1 MPDPTTSMLVV
12 FGLIVVAMVL
22 FVTEPIP
29 TDITAIGIVVALVA
43 FGRYTHITP
52 SEALSGFSAS
62 ATITILAMYILS
74 AGVGE
79 TGVVTRLGAEIA
91 VYTRGSKSRLMG
103 AIVGIT
109 SVLAGVV
116 NNTPVVAVFVPMVT
130 DLADQSHVS
139 PSKLLIPLSYA
150 SMLGG
155 TLTLIGTSTNLI
167 ASDLAADLA
176 GEYPSLHAYSM
187 FEFTALGVLV
197 TAVGAVYLMTVAQQ
211 LLPERITVVDLTKKY
226 ELSGYL
232 SRVYVPRDSR
242 LVGSEIAEGIMG
254 LDFEYDLDL
263 DVIQIIRGEKS
274 FMAPATDRVIEAGD
288 ILTVRATEASRG
300 TFVDRAGV
308 RRLPRAPVTEDELS
322 DPERKGTLIEVVVPG
337 DSPIAGRSI
346 ADVRLRERFT
356 DTVLAVRR
364 GGETIRDGLPAV
376 TLSAG
381 DALLLHATRSTVE
394 RIRESDELL
403 ITEEALV
410 SPRAKTARLG
420 WDAPL
425 AVGIVG
431 LVILVA
437 SLGYA
442 PISVAA
448 LGGVVAMVVTGVLDP
463 TDTYDAVSWEI
474 IFLLAGVFPLGLAM
488 QKTGGAAFLGT
499 LIIDG
504 AGFLPAVAVLALF
517 YLLTGLLANV
527 ITPVASVV
535 LVFPVAIEA
544 AASIGADPFA
554 FALGVTFAGS
564 TAFMTPMGYQTNL
577 MVYSPGGYQF
587 SDYVRVG
594 APLQALL
601 TVVTPLAIDLMWT
614 L

>member
-1 MPDPTTSMLVV
+1 MLVV
-12 FGLIVVAMVL
+12 FGLIVVAVVL
-22 FVTEPIP
+22 FVTEPVP
-29 TDITAIGIVVALVA
+29 TDITAIGIVVALVT
-43 FGRYTHITP
+43 FSGYTRITP
-52 SEALSGFSAS
+52 SEALSGFSSS
-62 ATITILAMYILS
+62 ATITIIAMYILS

-91 VYTRGSKSRLMG
+91 AYTRGSKSRLMG

-109 SVLAGVV
+109 SVLAGFV

-130 DLADQSHVS
+130 DIADRNRIS
-139 PSKLLIPLSYA
+139 PSKVLIPLSYA

-155 TLTLIGTSTNLI
+155 TLTLVGTSTNLV

-176 GEYPSLHAYSM
+176 SEYPSLHAYSM

-197 TAVGAVYLMTVAQQ
+197 TTVGAVYLMTVAQG

-226 ELSGYL
+226 ELDGYL

-242 LVGSEIAEGIMG
+242 LVGSEVAEGVLG
-254 LDFEYDLDL
+254 TDFEYDLDL
-263 DVIQIIRGEKS
+263 DVIQIVRGEET
-274 FMAPATDRVIEAGD
+274 FMAPSTDQVIEAGD
-288 ILTVRATEASRG
+288 ILTIRATEASQG
-300 TFVDRAGV
+300 TFVDRAGL

-322 DPERKGTLIEVVVPG
+322 DPEHKGTLIEVVVPA
-337 DSPIAGRSI
+337 DSPLAGRNI
-346 ADVRLRERFT
+346 ADVRLRERFA

-364 GGETIRDGLPAV
+364 GGETIRERLPAV

-381 DALLLHATRSTVE
+381 DALLLYATRTAVE
-394 RIRESDELL
+394 RIRESAELV
-403 ITEEALV
+403 ITEEAAV
-410 SPRAKTARLG
+410 SPQAERPELG

-431 LVILVA
+431 MVVLVA
-437 SLGYA
+437 ASGYA
-442 PISVAA
+442 PISITA
-448 LGGVVAMVVTGVLDP
+448 LGGVVAMVVTNVLDP

-488 QKTGGAAFLGT
+488 QKTGGAEFLGA
-499 LIIDG
+499 LIVDG
-504 AGFLPAVAVLALF
+504 ASFLPAVAVLALF
-517 YLLTGLLANV
+517 YLLTGLLAAV

-544 AASIGADPFA
+544 AANIGANPFG
-554 FALGVTFAGS
+554 FALGVTFAAS
-564 TAFMTPMGYQTNL
+564 TAFVTPMGYQTNL
-577 MVYSPGGYQF
+577 MVYSPGGYHF
-587 SDYVRVG
+587 TDYVRVG
-594 APLQALL
+594 APLQLLL